1 MMVGIRAPI
10 ASFAGFTPPGK
21 NFDKIDCP
29 AGFGAL
35 AITVNPPPVTAPA
48 TTAYFAVMENS
59 GTKVLRKV
67 IAALSLNAVRT
78 IAVSINGKSPSEPST
93 GAIHQ
98 ACIPPC
104 VTKPARKKPT
114 SKGDFKLI

>member
-1 MMVGIRAPI
+1 MKTKPKMMVGIRAPI

-78 IAVSINGKSPSEPST
+78 VAQ
-93 GAIHQ
+93 HQ
-98 ACIPPC
+98 W
-104 VTKPARKKPT
+104 
-114 SKGDFKLI
+114 